1 MIKGNEFIGKPVC
14 GRDGLKMGSVQRV
27 VIDRFGGRIVALMVD
42 GEGGTDDPRAIPFE
56 TIESMGTDAIIV
68 VDGVHGLSL
77 NVWTEIG
84 DLLNEPPYQGRD
96 VMSTSGT
103 RLGTLAELCFDEV
116 SGQLEGIEIS
126 KGVLS
131 DLQSRTFIP
140 SNNIVV
146 GETIMVEPLAL
157 EDSTVVDGTLS
168 QAVKNVG
175 ATVGLTANET
185 LKSVTRGASEVLDR
199 AKIWLAINQTRYAI
213 GREASSDVT
222 GIDQQIIVRQGETI
236 SEAQANLAA
245 EHGALAALFL
255 SAGGGGIRM
264 ALESS
269 KNLVSGVLEKIRNSL
284 AKDVQ
289 TIGLEATIG
298 YIASRTVY
306 GAGDEPIIAAG
317 ETVTL
322 ETIERASSQRFEADL
337 LNAVFGE
344 LNAKPSFDDIT
355 DDPKAE
361 LAVLALD
368 TDGNP
373 NVHAEDE
380 VLLHGAIGEIIQHS
394 VHDANGETIVKA
406 GTVMTSDLLEQART
420 EAILP
425 ELTVALSNPPSSPS
439 K

>member
-1 MIKGNEFIGKPVC
+1 
-14 GRDGLKMGSVQRV
+14 
-27 VIDRFGGRIVALMVD
+27 VIDRFGQRIVALMAD
-42 GEGGTDDPRAIPFE
+42 GEGGIDDPRAIPFE
-56 TIESMGTDAIIV
+56 TIESIGTDAIIV
-68 VDGVHGLSL
+68 VDGVHGLSPE
-77 NVWTEIG
+77 VWTEIT
-84 DLLNEPPYQGRD
+84 DLLAEPPYQGRE

-116 SGQLEGIEIS
+116 SGQLEGIEVS

-157 EDSTVVDGTLS
+157 EDSTVVDGTLG

-175 ATVGLTANET
+175 AAVVLTASET
-185 LKSVTRGASEVLDR
+185 VKSVTRGANEVLDR

-213 GREASSDVT
+213 GREASSDVI
-222 GIDQQIIVRQGETI
+222 GVDQQIIVRQGEMI
-236 SEAQANLAA
+236 SEAQATLAA
-245 EHGALAALFL
+245 EHGVLAALFL
-255 SAGGGGIRM
+255 SAGGGGIRL
-264 ALESS
+264 ALEGG
-269 KNLVSGVLEKIRNSL
+269 KNLVSGVLTQISGGL
-284 AKDVQ
+284 AKDVEMF
-289 TIGLEATIG
+289 GREATLG

-306 GAGDEPIIAAG
+306 GSSDEPIIAAG

-322 ETIERASSQRFEADL
+322 ETIERARTERFEADL
-337 LNAVFGE
+337 MNAVFGE

-380 VLLHGAIGEIIQHS
+380 ALLHGAIGEIIQHS
-394 VHDANGETIVKA
+394 VHDANGKTIVKA
-406 GTVMTSDLLEQART
+406 GAVMTSDLLERART

-425 ELTVALSNPPSSPS
+425 ELTVAVSNSGNPSS